1 MGDVEERIL
10 ELADEMDAATTGA
23 DGLVE
28 LGTGVVIRPK
38 ALNQD
43 TFLSILARFPE
54 PLVPVVYDA
63 ERGRSIE
70 NHDDPDYLDK
80 VKWRNIKLSE
90 AVTLAT
96 YALGVEVVSIPDDF
110 PGPED
115 EDWLDE
121 RAVAGLSSGDSHRA
135 RLMDWLRHKATVN
148 TPDRKPGDNARIMRA
163 VGRLTGTVEADV
175 SEAAKSNG
183 RAAGRGAA
191 IRGRDGRRRG

>member
-1 MGDVEERIL
+1 MGNVEDRV
-10 ELADEMDAATTGA
+10 LAMAEEMDAAQGDA

-54 PLVPVVYDA
+54 PLIPTVYD
-63 ERGRSIE
+63 EGRGRTIE
-70 NHDDPDYLDK
+70 NPDDPDYLDK
-80 VKWRNIKLSE
+80 VKWRNVEL
-90 AVTLAT
+90 AQAMTLAT
-96 YALGVEVVSIPDDF
+96 YALGVEVVSIPDGF
-110 PGPED
+110 PGPND

-121 RAVAGLSSGDSHRA
+121 RMVAGLASGNSPRA
-135 RLMDWLRHKATVN
+135 RLMDWLRHKATIN
-148 TPDRKPGDNARIMRA
+148 TSERVPGDNARIMRA

-183 RAAGRGAA
+183 RAAGRDTA
-191 IRGRDGRRRG
+191 IRGRNGRRG